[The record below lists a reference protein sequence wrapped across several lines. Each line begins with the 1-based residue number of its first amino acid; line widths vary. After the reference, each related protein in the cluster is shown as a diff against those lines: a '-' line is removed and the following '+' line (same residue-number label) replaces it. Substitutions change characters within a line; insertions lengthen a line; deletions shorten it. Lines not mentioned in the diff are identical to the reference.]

1 MAAEVFTAQ
10 YLERRMREHHEW
22 REVETA
28 RLTREV
34 VREVAI
40 AIRQHL
46 DAAASTRQLYASNGV
61 SIGRRVAHKSVRT

>member
-1 MAAEVFTAQ
+1 
-10 YLERRMREHHEW
+10 MREHHEW

-61 SIGRRVAHKSVRT
+61 SIGRRRA